1 MKDKNKA
8 CNTSRRRLLK
18 NSAIVAGV
26 ATITPA
32 ISLAKGDANVAGQMS
47 EAQGVKSGSKVNS
60 DQHQHIVSVLN
71 KYTAK
76 SKRVTAEHIDRF
88 ATGFIQM
95 NGDIDYKETFKRLDG
110 EYKLVKL
117 FMKSMKAS
125 V

>member
-1 MKDKNKA
+1 MKDENKV
-8 CNTSRRRLLK
+8 CDTSRRRLLK

-32 ISLAKGDANVAGQMS
+32 ISFATGDTSKAEQMG
-47 EAQGVKSGSKVNS
+47 EAQGLKSGAKVS
-60 DQHQHIVSVLN
+60 ADQHQHIVSVLN

-88 ATGFIQM
+88 ATGFIEM

-125 V
+125 A